1 MNFLQRQLEDPIRLA
16 RIKRWFYLG
25 LTLVAL
31 LEIVLPHIF
40 GGGESHF
47 SFDDIP
53 GWGSLYGF
61 LSCVAIIV
69 ISKLVGKLWLMVR
82 EDYYDS

>member
-1 MNFLQRQLEDPIRLA
+1 MKFFA
-16 RIKRWFYLG
+16 RIKRWLYAG
-25 LTLVAL
+25 LIFVAL
-31 LEIVLPHIF
+31 AEIVLPRIF

-47 SFDDIP
+47 WFEDIP

-69 ISKLVGKLWLMVR
+69 VSKLVGKFWLMVR

>member
-1 MNFLQRQLEDPIRLA
+1 MNFLQRQVDEPVRLA
-16 RIKRWFYLG
+16 RIKHWFYLG

-31 LEIVLPHIF
+31 LEIVLPRIF

-47 SFDDIP
+47 SFEDIP

-61 LSCVAIIV
+61 LSCMAIIV